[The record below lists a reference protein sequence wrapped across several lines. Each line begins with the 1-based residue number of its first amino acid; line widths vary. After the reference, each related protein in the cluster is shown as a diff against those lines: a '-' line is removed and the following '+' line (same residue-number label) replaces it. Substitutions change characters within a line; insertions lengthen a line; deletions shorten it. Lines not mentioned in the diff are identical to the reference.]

1 MCLKIYEHAE
11 ARDTRSKGPFSD
23 VIRLFWRAYG
33 WLAKLNFG
41 SVVGCMRIL
50 HGRPVVW
57 I

>member
-23 VIRLFWRAYG
+23 VIRVFLGGYG
-33 WLAKLNFG
+33 RLAKLNFG
-41 SVVGCMRIL
+41 SVVECMRIL